1 MPYGIFSRYILR
13 QRGNG
18 TIAKGYECKESFCGD
33 THGGATCGGAASEG
47 GGFTR
52 VLVFK
57 GGRYEVLFRQ
67 DTGRRYK

>member
-1 MPYGIFSRYILR
+1 MNIQQIYFKPERKW
-13 QRGNG
+13 NHC
-18 TIAKGYECKESFCGD
+18 KGYECKESFCGD